1 MAEQDVLDKIDD
13 VLDKIADNKDKLV
26 ELEAK
31 VGDVLSL
38 KQSKVF
44 TCRACH
50 GVGCAACD
58 NTGLV
63 PRAFS
68 GS

>member
-1 MAEQDVLDKIDD
+1 MSEQDVLDKIDD
-13 VLDKIADNKDKLV
+13 VKDKLDEV
-26 ELEAK
+26 EAK
-31 VGDVLSL
+31 VGDVLNL

-50 GVGCAACD
+50 GVGCDVCD

-68 GS
+68 SS